1 MSVTLSQAMAN
12 ATADAF
18 HPGEQAMQ
26 LLAGSRER
34 MAEIGNR
41 VIRDFMPDQHRELF
55 EKLPYLFVGS
65 LDEQRRP
72 WASMLVGKPGFVTTS
87 NARLLTVT
95 AKPAPGDPLS
105 DNLKLG
111 TPVGVVGIEL
121 HTRRRNRMNGRIA
134 ARDESGFTIQIDQSF
149 GNCPQYIQ
157 ARQPF
162 FRASPES
169 FSEPHPVQQEG
180 ALLSADAATMVRSAD
195 TFFIATASTS
205 AGNGE
210 MREGVDVSHRGGRP
224 GFVRVTEENGRSV
237 LTAPDFAGNNFFNTL
252 GNIAQYPKAGLLFAD
267 FETGH
272 LLQLTG
278 AASIVLDDPEI
289 EAFKGAQRLL
299 RFELEEGR
307 LIRGAI
313 PFRWDFSDYAPQ
325 LAKTG
330 TWEATANP

>member
-1 MSVTLSQAMAN
+1 MSAILSHAMAD
-12 ATADAF
+12 AAADAF

-26 LLAGSRER
+26 LLVGSRQR
-34 MAEIGNR
+34 MAEVGNR

-65 LDEQRRP
+65 LDERRRP
-72 WASMLVGKPGFVTTS
+72 WASMLVGKPGFVNTP
-87 NARLLTVT
+87 NARLMTVT
-95 AKPAPGDPLS
+95 ARPAPGDPL
-105 DNLKLG
+105 DENLRLG
-111 TPVGVVGIEL
+111 APVGVVGIEL

-134 ARDESGFTIQIDQSF
+134 AHDGAGFTIQLDQSF

-162 FRASPES
+162 FRATPES
-169 FSEPHPVQQEG
+169 YSEPHPVQPEG
-180 ALLSADAATMVRSAD
+180 ALLSADAAAMVRTAD
-195 TFFIATASTS
+195 TFFIATASAS

-224 GFVRVTEENGRSV
+224 GFVRVTEENGRTV

-267 FETGH
+267 FQTGD

-289 EAFKGAQRLL
+289 EVFKGAQRLL
-299 RFELEEGR
+299 RFELEQGR
-307 LIRGAI
+307 LTRGVI
-313 PFRWDFSDYAPQ
+313 PFRWDFAEYAPQ
-325 LAKTG
+325 LARTG
-330 TWEATANP
+330 VWELPE